1 MVAIGVREL
10 KAHLSEYLKRAQ
22 AGERL
27 TVTDRGRAIAVLSP
41 AESPRNIDWLHAM
54 VAEGKA
60 RWGGGKPMGLSPR
73 IKSRGKLASQMV
85 IEDRR

>member
-10 KAHLSEYLKRAQ
+10 KAHLSQYLKRVQ

-27 TVTDRGRAIAVLSP
+27 TVTDRGRAIVMLSP
-41 AESPRNIDWLHAM
+41 AETTTNLDWLHAM
-54 VAEGKA
+54 VADGAA
-60 RWGGGKPMGLSPR
+60 RWGGGKPRGLKNPPSSTGR
-73 IKSRGKLASQMV
+73 LASQIV